1 MNTSTLKHAPVLPF
15 PLKLSARLIPASL
28 RGRALVASLNHLF
41 KQAITNGELDF
52 MQDHVL
58 AIRVSDAALDFRIS
72 LKGKTFVS
80 CEPWRKP
87 DMTFEGTVYDFLL
100 LTSRREDPDTLFFN
114 RRLKLG
120 GNTELGLQLKN
131 FLDALEMDAQWQ
143 TLQKLSEKA
152 IGIAERFG

>member
-1 MNTSTLKHAPVLPF
+1 MTTQALKHKPVLPY
-15 PLKLSARLIPASL
+15 PLKLSARLIPAGL

-41 KQAITNGELDF
+41 KQAIVNGELDF
-52 MQDHVL
+52 MRDHVL
-58 AIRVSDAALDFRIS
+58 AVRISDAGLDFRIT
-72 LKGKTFVS
+72 LKNKSFVA

-131 FLDALEMDAQWQ
+131 FLDSLEMDEHWK
-143 TLQKLSEKA
+143 TLQTLSEKML
-152 IGIAERFG
+152 GIAERFG